1 VLYSQVTFAEK
12 EDTMTMNA
20 RSDIR
25 TVDSMDEF
33 YEDVKQIH
41 GRALWQTQG
50 TAKKS
55 PTVPYL
61 WKYRDFRP
69 LLFRAADI
77 VPIEL
82 AERRVLVMANPGIVT
97 DWQASNTLLANLQI
111 IKPGE
116 VARSHRH
123 SASALRLVVE
133 GTGAY
138 TAVDGEKTY
147 MEPGDFVT
155 TPNGTWHDHGN
166 EGDSAMIWLDGLD
179 VPLVQA
185 LETNFFELYAEKKFP
200 LSNPDDLSLRLYG
213 SASLRPTW
221 VKHNAIHSPLLN
233 YKFAQTYATLKSMA
247 ERSQGSPYD
256 GVSVE
261 YTNPLTG
268 GPALPTIACFASLLR
283 PGQRTTAHRHTGGT
297 IYHVI
302 KGKGESVIG
311 GNLYKWDEKDT
322 FVVPSWTWH
331 EHHADPE
338 SVLFSFS
345 DSAILQPL
353 GLYREEALTE
363 NDGHQKVEGEFKPLP
378 VPNRSGN
385 DSPPKK
391 A

>member
-1 VLYSQVTFAEK
+1 
-12 EDTMTMNA
+12 
-20 RSDIR
+20 
-25 TVDSMDEF
+25 
-33 YEDVKQIH
+33 
-41 GRALWQTQG
+41 
-50 TAKKS
+50 
-55 PTVPYL
+55 
-61 WKYRDFRP
+61 
-69 LLFRAADI
+69 
-77 VPIEL
+77 
-82 AERRVLVMANPGIVT
+82 MANPGIVS

-221 VKHNAIHSPLLN
+221 VKHDAIHSPLLN
-233 YKFAQTYATLKSMA
+233 YKFAQTYATLKAMA
-247 ERSQGSPYD
+247 ERTAGSSYD

-283 PGQRTTAHRHTGGT
+283 PAQRTKAHRHTGGT

-302 KGKGESVIG
+302 KGKGESVIAG
-311 GNLYKWDEKDT
+311 KLYRWDEKDT
-322 FVVPSWTWH
+322 FVVPSWAWH
-331 EHHADPE
+331 EHCAGAE

-353 GLYREEALTE
+353 GLYREEAFNE
-363 NDGHQKVEGEFKPLP
+363 NDGHQKVEGEFKALP
-378 VPNRSGN
+378 VPERSGN
-385 DSPPKK
+385 EGPK
-391 A
+391 

>member
-1 VLYSQVTFAEK
+1 
-12 EDTMTMNA
+12 MTMNA
-20 RSDIR
+20 VSDIR

-33 YEDVKQIH
+33 YADVKRVH
-41 GRALWQTQG
+41 GRPLWQTQG
-50 TAKKS
+50 TSKKAA
-55 PTVPYL
+55 TVPYL
-61 WKYRDFRP
+61 WKYADFRP

-82 AERRVLVMANPGIVT
+82 AERRVLVMANPGILN

-166 EGDSAMIWLDGLD
+166 EGSAPMIWLDGLD
-179 VPLVQA
+179 VPLAQM
-185 LETNFFELYAEKKFP
+185 LETNFFELYPEKKFP
-200 LSNPDDLSLRLYG
+200 LSKPDDLSLRLYG
-213 SASLRPTW
+213 AGALRPTF
-221 VKHNAIHSPLLN
+221 VDHKALHSPLLN
-233 YKFAQTYATLKSMA
+233 YKFENTYATLKRIA
-247 ERSQGSPYD
+247 ERAEGSPYD

-268 GPALPTIACFASLLR
+268 GPAMPTIACFASLLK
-283 PGQRTTAHRHTGGT
+283 PGQHTKAHRHTGGT

-302 KGKGESVIG
+302 KGKGESVIAG
-311 GNLYKWDEKDT
+311 KRYRWDEKDT

-331 EHHADPE
+331 EHRAAAE

-345 DSAILQPL
+345 DSAALRPI
-353 GLYREEALTE
+353 GLYREEGLQD
-363 NDGHQKVEGEFKPLP
+363 NGGHQKVEGDFSPLP
-378 VPNRSGN
+378 VPERAG
-385 DSPPKK
+385 

>member
-1 VLYSQVTFAEK
+1 
-12 EDTMTMNA
+12 MTMNA
-20 RSDIR
+20 QADIR
-25 TVDSMDEF
+25 THEAMDEF
-33 YEDVKQIH
+33 YDEVKRIH
-41 GRALWQTQG
+41 GRGLWQTAG
-50 TAKKS
+50 TSKKA
-55 PTVPYL
+55 PTAPYL

-69 LLFRAADI
+69 LLFKAAEI

-82 AERRVLVMANPGIVT
+82 AERRVLVMANPGILT

-123 SASALRLVVE
+123 SASALRLVIE

-166 EGDSAMIWLDGLD
+166 EGDQPMIWLDGLD
-179 VPLVQA
+179 VPLIQN
-185 LETNFFELYAEKKFP
+185 LETNFFEIYPEQKFP

-221 VKHNAIHSPLLN
+221 VKHDAIHSPLLN
-233 YKFAQTYATLKSMA
+233 YKFSQTYATLKAMA
-247 ERSQGSPYD
+247 ERAKGSAYD
-256 GVSVE
+256 GVCVE

-268 GPALPTIACFASLLR
+268 GPALPTIACFASLLH
-283 PGQRTTAHRHTGGT
+283 PGQRTKAHRHTGGT

-302 KGKGESVIG
+302 QGRGASVIG
-311 GNLYKWDEKDT
+311 GTLFKWDEKDT

-331 EHHADPE
+331 EHQATTE
-338 SVLFSFS
+338 CVLFSFS
-345 DSAILQPL
+345 DSAVLQAI
-353 GLYREEALTE
+353 GLYREGALQE
-363 NDGHQKVEGEFKPLP
+363 NDGYQKVEGEFKPLP
-378 VPNRSGN
+378 VPERRAAT
-385 DSPPKK
+385 PQ
-391 A
+391 